1 MENKDIV
8 EALEQV
14 PALVKAAETFK
25 ATSGHIVSSL
35 ADAVKQRPQAE
46 IPESELQKISK
57 TPCAPPDVDSF
68 SKALVENVAGD
79 IGSTIK
85 EKVDKALE
93 GATVKVQHTHTN
105 SYCIEKDL
113 KEYADIRLWNRS
125 IAFGLTSLVLVT
137 IIVIIAIAH
146 FNSEAYWGKQFYKV
160 YSSPYLTEEEWDN
173 ISRDIHAIAILPNEF
188 DKDPK
193 RVKEQIKKSKAILK
207 ERKKEARQRQ
217 KAEKISN

>member
-46 IPESELQKISK
+46 IPESELLKISQ
-57 TPCAPPDVDSF
+57 TPCAPPDVESF
-68 SKALVENVAGD
+68 SKALVEKVAGD

-85 EKVDKALE
+85 EKVDEALE
-93 GATVKVQHTHTN
+93 GATVKVQHTH

-113 KEYADIRLWNRS
+113 KEFADIRLWNRS
-125 IAFGLTSLVLVT
+125 LAFGLTSVVLVA
-137 IIVIIAIAH
+137 IIAIIAIVH
-146 FNSEAYWGKQFYKV
+146 YNSEAYWGKQFYKV
-160 YSSPYLTEEEWDN
+160 YSSPYLTDEEWDN
-173 ISRDIHAIAILPNEF
+173 ISRDIHTIAILPDEF
-188 DKDPK
+188 EKDPK

-207 ERKKEARQRQ
+207 ERKKEAKQRQ